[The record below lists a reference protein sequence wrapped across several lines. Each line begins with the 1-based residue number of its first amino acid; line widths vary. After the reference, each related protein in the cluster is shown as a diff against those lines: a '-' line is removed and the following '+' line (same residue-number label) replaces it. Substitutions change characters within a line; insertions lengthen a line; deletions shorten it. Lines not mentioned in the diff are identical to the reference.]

1 MFLIKKI
8 FAFSGRRYGYG
19 KRKIKKDILP
29 IPHKRL
35 PLCSGGCT
43 RQFIA
48 PECREETFGFE
59 HGMECRGCPI
69 DICKG
74 QLPIGGGHVGL
85 DRGFINQR
93 LNGGFMDSFQ
103 NRDFL
108 NQGQGRRFKKKFRNG
123 FKKRQKQRYD
133 D

>member
-1 MFLIKKI
+1 LFLIKKI

-43 RQFIA
+43 RQLIA

-69 DICKG
+69 DICRG
-74 QLPIGGGHVGL
+74 QLPIGGGNIGL
-85 DRGFINQR
+85 NHMSIKINR
-93 LNGGFMDSFQ
+93 LKSFLICNHHMTT
-103 NRDFL
+103 NR
-108 NQGQGRRFKKKFRNG
+108 
-123 FKKRQKQRYD
+123 KQLSEI
-133 D
+133 